1 MVFFTLTLLL
11 LASALYFD
19 LRYQRIPNKL
29 CLAGLLAAFAL
40 QAYDNQWLGLGQAV
54 LGVGAA
60 LALLLPAYYF
70 RYLGAGD
77 VKLMVAVGAFSG
89 PTLLFWSVVFGLIF
103 GTFTSFFIAL
113 YKVGWS
119 GFIKMISRHYIYS
132 EKVYT
137 DKKSDTDSKSN
148 SKAVTSGKATKGKV
162 AGALQVPYAPALA
175 LGWLLACLLSPEI
188 GPEIAAAIAPKIEAL
203 LTSIK

>member
-103 GTFTSFFIAL
+103 GTFTSFFIDL

-132 EKVYT
+132 EKAYT
-137 DKKSDTDSKSN
+137 DKKSGTDNKSN
-148 SKAVTSGKATKGKV
+148 SKAATSTKGKV

-175 LGWLLACLLSPEI
+175 LGWLLACALS
-188 GPEIAAAIAPKIEAL
+188 PEIAAAIAPEIEAL
-203 LTSIK
+203 LTSIKW

>member
-1 MVFFTLTLLL
+1 MIFLALTLLL
-11 LASALYFD
+11 LLSALYLD

-40 QAYDNQWLGLGQAV
+40 QAYINQWYGVGQAL

-60 LALLLPAYYF
+60 LALLLPAFYF

-77 VKLMVAVGAFSG
+77 VKLMIAVGAFSG
-89 PTLLFWSVVFGLIF
+89 PTLLFWSVVYGIIF

-119 GFIKMISRHYIYS
+119 GFIKILSRHYIS
-132 EKVYT
+132 AGNKVNAT
-137 DKKSDTDSKSN
+137 SDNK
-148 SKAVTSGKATKGKV
+148 VT
-162 AGALQVPYAPALA
+162 GALQVPYAPALA
-175 LGWLLACLLSPEI
+175 LGWLLACYLSPEI
-188 GPEIAAAIAPKIEAL
+188 GPEIGQNIAAL
-203 LTSIK
+203 LSSN

>member
-1 MVFFTLTLLL
+1 MLLHITTLSLLL
-11 LASALYFD
+11 SALYLD

-29 CLAGLLAAFAL
+29 CLAGLLAALAL
-40 QAYDNQWLGLGQAV
+40 QAYINQWHGLGQAL

-60 LALLLPAYYF
+60 LALLIPAFYF

-103 GTFTSFFIAL
+103 GTFTSFFIAI

-132 EKVYT
+132 DSVSGT
-137 DKKSDTDSKSN
+137 GSKSN
-148 SKAVTSGKATKGKV
+148 SKAVTSDKATKSKV

-175 LGWLLACLLSPEI
+175 LGWLLACVLSPEI
-188 GPEIAAAIAPKIEAL
+188 AAEIAPEIEAL
-203 LTSIK
+203 LSSIN

>member
-1 MVFFTLTLLL
+1 MLLL
-11 LASALYFD
+11 SALYFD

-40 QAYDNQWLGLGQAV
+40 QGYSNQWYGLGQAL
-54 LGVGAA
+54 LGAGAA
-60 LALLLPAYYF
+60 LILLLPAFYF

-132 EKVYT
+132 
-137 DKKSDTDSKSN
+137 DSKSN
-148 SKAVTSGKATKGKV
+148 SKAVTSDKAAKSKV
-162 AGALQVPYAPALA
+162 AGALQVPYAPALT
-175 LGWLLACLLSPEI
+175 LGWLLACVLSPEI
-188 GPEIAAAIAPKIEAL
+188 GTAIAPEIEAL
-203 LTSIK
+203 LSSIN

>member
-1 MVFFTLTLLL
+1 MLLFAVTLALLTN
-11 LASALYFD
+11 ALYLD

-29 CLAGLLAAFAL
+29 CLTGLLAAFAL
-40 QAYDNQWLGLGQAV
+40 QGYFNQWYGLGQAL
-54 LGVGAA
+54 LGAGAA
-60 LALLLPAYYF
+60 LALLLPAFYF

-132 EKVYT
+132 
-137 DKKSDTDSKSN
+137 DSN
-148 SKAVTSGKATKGKV
+148 SNVNGNAATSTKGKV

-175 LGWLLACLLSPEI
+175 LGWLLACALSPEV
-188 GPEIAAAIAPKIEAL
+188 GPEIAAAIAPEIEAL
-203 LTSIK
+203 LSSIK

>member
-1 MVFFTLTLLL
+1 MLLHITTLLL
-11 LASALYFD
+11 LFSALYLD

-29 CLAGLLAAFAL
+29 CLAGLLAAFGL
-40 QAYDNQWLGLGQAV
+40 QAYLYQWLGLGQAL
-54 LGVGAA
+54 LGAGTAMV
-60 LALLLPAYYF
+60 LLLPAFYF

-103 GTFTSFFIAL
+103 GTFTSFFLAL

-132 EKVYT
+132 EN
-137 DKKSDTDSKSN
+137 KSN
-148 SKAVTSGKATKGKV
+148 ANGKAMTSGKASKGTV

-175 LGWLLACLLSPEI
+175 LGWLIACALSPEI
-188 GPEIAAAIAPKIEAL
+188 GPEIEAL
-203 LTSIK
+203 LNSIN

>member
-1 MVFFTLTLLL
+1 MFLLIVTLLL
-11 LASALYFD
+11 LLSALYFD
-19 LRYQRIPNKL
+19 LRYQFIPNKL

-40 QAYDNQWLGLGQAV
+40 QAYSNQWLGLGQAI
-54 LGVGAA
+54 LGASAA

-77 VKLMVAVGAFSG
+77 VKLMLAVGAFSG

-132 EKVYT
+132 
-137 DKKSDTDSKSN
+137 DSDSDTDSKSN
-148 SKAVTSGKATKGKV
+148 SKAVTSDKADKSKV

-175 LGWLLACLLSPEI
+175 LGWLLACALSPEI
-188 GPEIAAAIAPKIEAL
+188 GPEIAAAIAPEIEAL
-203 LTSIK
+203 LSSIKW

>member
-1 MVFFTLTLLL
+1 VLPLAFTLALLT
-11 LASALYFD
+11 SALYLD

-29 CLAGLLAAFAL
+29 CLAGLLAALAL
-40 QAYDNQWLGLGQAV
+40 QAYLYQWYGIGQAL
-54 LGVGAA
+54 LGAGAA
-60 LALLLPAYYF
+60 LALLLPAFYF

-132 EKVYT
+132 
-137 DKKSDTDSKSN
+137 DSN
-148 SKAVTSGKATKGKV
+148 SNANGKAATSDKGKV

-175 LGWLLACLLSPEI
+175 LGWMLACVLSPEV
-188 GPEIAAAIAPKIEAL
+188 GPEITAAFAPEIEAL
-203 LTSIK
+203 LSTFK